1 MEIISTVIMLIGLAS
16 TVSPRLPGHIL
27 ILAGAVLYLSSTG
40 FNNAPAWLIYT
51 LLCIAVTAEGGG
63 RLLRL
68 YLTKSFSLSRSFCV
82 NVTAGNIG
90 GSIAA
95 NAILGPL
102 VGLVLWELLV
112 GKTFLP
118 RWSIIGQVLGCLLVV
133 GLLRFFSGLAMIVLT
148 AAFS

>member
-1 MEIISTVIMLIGLAS
+1 MEIVATVIMLIGLAS
-16 TVSPRLPGHIL
+16 TVTPRLPGHII
-27 ILAGAVLYLSSTG
+27 ILGGALLYLSLTG
-40 FNNAPAWLIYT
+40 FNNVSAWLIYT
-51 LLCIAVTAEGGG
+51 LLSITVFAEGGG

-68 YLTKSFSLSRSFCV
+68 YLTKQFSLSRSFCV

-90 GSIAA
+90 GTVVA
-95 NAILGPL
+95 NAIFGPM

-133 GLLRFFSGLAMIVLT
+133 GFLRFFSGLAMILLT
-148 AAFS
+148 AVFS